1 MDIKTLKTT
10 IAGRELTIESGR
22 LALASDG
29 AVTVRYGDTLV
40 LCTAMM
46 STKGKEGAD
55 FFPLTVEYQER
66 YYASGKIK
74 GSRFIKREGRPSDE
88 ATLKARL
95 IDRPIRPLF
104 PKGITNEVQIIAT
117 ILSADMVNEP
127 GVLSITGASAACLI
141 AGMPLDAP
149 LAGVRIGMIEGQLIL
164 FPTMEQIEK
173 GQLDLTVAGTPDA
186 ITMVEAGAY
195 EIDEET
201 MLKAITMAHE
211 AIKEICKFQL
221 EFKNLINPTA
231 REFSVGKVDDTVL
244 QVVKAALTKEDL
256 DTVVGKKKADVKAAK
271 HIIED
276 KILGIF
282 ADQIA
287 SEQYSEGAILDAVGK
302 LAEENMRNNILEKG
316 MRIDGRQ
323 LDEIRAIS
331 CSVGVLPRTH
341 GSALFQ
347 RGETQALTIT
357 TLGAPGAAQII
368 DTMDIDTE
376 KRYIHY
382 YNFPPYATGEVK
394 PLRGTSRR
402 EIGHGFLAE
411 RALVPVIPSKE
422 EFPYTMLLVSEIVTC
437 NGSSSMASVCGST
450 LSLMDA
456 GVPIRK
462 PVAGVA
468 MGLVTSDEF
477 KKSGSGTYKI
487 LTDIQGM
494 EDFAGDMDFKVT
506 GTDTGI
512 TALQMD
518 IKVKG
523 ITIEIMR
530 EALSK
535 AKAARD
541 FIMGKMLEALAKPRT
556 ELSKFAPLITSIKID
571 PDQIRDVIGKGGETI
586 QKITAECG
594 VEIDIDQSG
603 IVMITSPDQISGQ
616 KAVDW
621 VNRIVYIP
629 KVGDVFEGT
638 VVRIMDFGAFVEI
651 APGRDGL
658 VHVSKLRPYRV
669 NNVADEVKLGD
680 KIKVK
685 LAEIDDMGRLNL
697 SAKEFYTGP
706 MPGGQAPQAPQ
717 APKAP
722 EEPGQF

>member
-10 IAGRELTIESGR
+10 IAGRELTIESGK
-22 LALASDG
+22 LALAADG
-29 AVTVRYGDTLV
+29 AVTVRYGDTVV

-46 STKGKEGAD
+46 SAKGKEDAD

-127 GVLSITGASAACLI
+127 GVLSITGASTACLI

-149 LAGVRIGMIEGQLIL
+149 LAGVRIGMIDGQLIL

-173 GQLDLTVAGTPDA
+173 GQLDLTVAGTPEA

-201 MLKAITMAHE
+201 MLKAITMGHE
-211 AIKEICKFQL
+211 AIKEICRFQE
-221 EFKNLINPTA
+221 EFKKLINPEP
-231 REFSVGKVDDTVL
+231 REFTVAKVDDTILESVR
-244 QVVKAALTKEDL
+244 AALTNEDL
-256 DTVVGKKKADVKAAK
+256 DSVVGKRKAEVKIAK
-271 HIIED
+271 HLLEE
-276 KILGIF
+276 KALGIF
-282 ADQIA
+282 AERLA
-287 SEQYSEGAILDAVGK
+287 NEEYTSGGILDAVQK
-302 LAEENMRNNILEKG
+302 LVEENMRKNIIEKG
-316 MRIDGRQ
+316 TRIDGRQ
-323 LDEIRAIS
+323 LDEIRPIH
-331 CSVGVLPRTH
+331 CEVGVLPRTH

-347 RGETQALTIT
+347 RGETQALTIS

-368 DTMDIDTE
+368 DTMDIDIE

-382 YNFPPYATGEVK
+382 YNFPPYSTGEVK
-394 PLRGTSRR
+394 ALRGTSRR

-477 KKSGSGTYKI
+477 RKNGNGNYKI

-523 ITIEIMR
+523 INVDIMR

-535 AKAARD
+535 AKIARD
-541 FIMGKMLEALAKPRT
+541 FIMSKMLEALAKPRT
-556 ELSKFAPLITSIKID
+556 ELSKYAPLITSIKID

-603 IVMITSPDQISGQ
+603 IVMITSPDQVSGQ

-621 VNRIVYIP
+621 VNRITYIP

-651 APGRDGL
+651 LPGRDGL

-685 LAEIDDMGRLNL
+685 LAEIDDQGRLNL
-697 SAKEFYTGP
+697 SAKEFFTGP
-706 MPGGQAPQAPQ
+706 MPGQQAPQAPQ

-722 EEPGQF
+722 EQPGQF